1 MAEQQYINA
10 AVSSIKMMKLV
21 YKDIASKLDLNPD
34 QKTTVNYEIDI
45 FDVFADYIKL
55 QGFQLSYREISNDM
69 RICNRILRRIQQFS
83 GEVTENETHHP

>member
-1 MAEQQYINA
+1 MAEQQYIDA
-10 AVSSIKMMKLV
+10 AVLSIKIMKLV

-55 QGFQLSYREISNDM
+55 QGFQLSDRAILNNI
-69 RICNRILRRIQQFS
+69 RICNRILQRIQQFS
-83 GEVTENETHHP
+83 GEVTKND